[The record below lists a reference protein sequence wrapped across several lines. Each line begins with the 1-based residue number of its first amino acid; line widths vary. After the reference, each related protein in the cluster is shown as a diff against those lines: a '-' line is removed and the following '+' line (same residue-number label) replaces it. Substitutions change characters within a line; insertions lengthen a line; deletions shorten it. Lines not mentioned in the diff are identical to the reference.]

1 MSLSKVFF
9 LGICT
14 AGLAACGA
22 ADSTPQNT
30 VTSDAPSSA
39 IALTTA
45 PGDAPAGTYTN
56 DKGHAYITFH
66 YVHQGYSRPFL
77 RWRDWDS
84 TLNWM
89 PENPEA
95 SSVNVTI
102 KTNSI
107 DTGVDIFDEHMRSA
121 DWLDVATYPT
131 ASFKSTSLTKT
142 SERTGTMTGDLTL
155 MGVTKPVTLDVT
167 FNKAADGRAPGSHKI
182 GFSANTVLKRS
193 DWGLGKYAPAV
204 SDKVDVIIEAEY
216 VKAAAE

>member
-1 MSLSKVFF
+1 MSFSKVIF

-14 AGLAACGA
+14 AGLAACGVV
-22 ADSTPQNT
+22 DNTPKT
-30 VTSDAPSSA
+30 VAQAHTLVPA

-84 TLNWM
+84 VLNWD
-89 PENPEA
+89 PENPEN
-95 SSVNVTI
+95 SSVTVTI
-102 KTNSI
+102 DTNSI
-107 DTGVDIFDEHMRSA
+107 DTGVDVFDGHMRSA
-121 DWLDVATYPT
+121 DWLDVANHPK
-131 ASFKSTSLTKT
+131 ASFESTSLTKT
-142 SERTGTMTGDLTL
+142 SDRTGTMTGNLTF
-155 MGVTKPVTLDVT
+155 MGITKPVTLDVT
-167 FNKAADGRAPGSHKI
+167 FNKAADGRAPGSYKI
-182 GFSANTVLKRS
+182 GFSAETELMRS

-204 SDKVDVIIEAEY
+204 SDEVKVIIEAEY